1 MTDATSDVLAIRD
14 LTARFTDAVNRR
26 DPEALGRLFTEDG
39 EWVVPGVPTSVG
51 PAAAADQ
58 IRGLLSTFTYLVQ
71 LLHSGH
77 VQVDGDTASATWYL
91 TESASDGADA
101 TFGFTG
107 VYRDEVRRTEAGW
120 RFSRREFSF
129 LHREKRA
136 AAGKWYPHPAA
147 AMA

>member
-1 MTDATSDVLAIRD
+1 MTDVAHDELAVRD

-26 DPEALGRLFTEDG
+26 DPETLGALFTEDG

-51 PAAAADQ
+51 PEAAAAQ
-58 IRGLLSTFTYLVQ
+58 IRGLLSTFVHLVQ

-77 VQVDGDTASATWYL
+77 VEVDGDVATATWYL
-91 TESASDGADA
+91 TESASDGGDA
-101 TFGFTG
+101 AFGFTG
-107 VYRDEVRRTEAGW
+107 VYRDEARRTDDGW
-120 RFSRREFSF
+120 RFSRREFTF

-147 AMA
+147 ALA